1 LIISTLT
8 SADTLSL
15 GSGTDTLRLSAAETI
30 AVGDFAYVTGVEILD
45 LADGSN
51 EVMMGAAA
59 SVAGIRTVYG
69 GTGADSINASG
80 ISSDMTIYP
89 GSGADSIY
97 LGAGNDLVSFG
108 SGAESL
114 SASDLISGG
123 GGQDTIRITAADT
136 LSDVDFTDVSS
147 VEALLF
153 DSGSNVLSLGTEAAQ
168 AGISIIGGGTGAD
181 SINATDYTLQ
191 LAVTGGNGDDWI
203 FGSSASGGDWINAG
217 SGNDW
222 VNAAGGADTVYGGA
236 GADSVEGGDGSDYL
250 SLGAGADTVYLG
262 DSSSGAY
269 WTADTSGD
277 GDGDLVLF
285 DLSDIGSADSFS
297 DVIFN
302 FSVGSDALAGD
313 SIGGYSGYNVAD
325 SLSSNPGWVEG
336 GFLLNG
342 SGADTVFADL
352 PTAISVIESL
362 GADSTKYDLDANEV
376 FLFRVSTDAYIGTTN
391 GQKVTSVVKL
401 VGVGPDK
408 ASFDLIESST
418 DGIFYIGPSGG

>member
-1 LIISTLT
+1 
-8 SADTLSL
+8 
-15 GSGTDTLRLSAAETI
+15 
-30 AVGDFAYVTGVEILD
+30 
-45 LADGSN
+45 
-51 EVMMGAAA
+51 MMGAAA

-80 ISSDMTIYP
+80 ISSDMMIYP

-153 DSGSNVLSLGTEAAQ
+153 DSGSNVLAIGTEAAQ

-191 LAVTGGNGDDWI
+191 LTVTGGNGDDWI
-203 FGSSASGGDWINAG
+203 FGSSTSGGDWINAG

-236 GADSVEGGDGSDYL
+236 GADSVDG
-250 SLGAGADTVYLG
+250 GAGADYLDLGTGADTAYLG
-262 DSSSGAY
+262 DSNGA
-269 WTADTSGD
+269 WQVGAGDTLGD
-277 GDGDLVLF
+277 GAADLVIFNLT
-285 DLSDIGSADSFS
+285 DIGTADSFS
-297 DVIFN
+297 DVVFN
-302 FSVGSDALAGD
+302 FTVGLGGD
-313 SIGGYSGYNVAD
+313 SIGGFTGFGVAD
-325 SLSSNPGWVEG
+325 SVSNWVEH

-342 SGADTVFADL
+342 SGADTVFSSL
-352 PTAISVIESL
+352 PQAISVIESL
-362 GADSTKYDLDANEV
+362 GADSTKYDLELNEV
-376 FLFRVSTDAYIGTTN
+376 FLFRVGTDSYVGTTD
-391 GQKVTSVVKL
+391 GSKVTSVVKL
-401 VGVGPDK
+401 VGVGP
-408 ASFDLIESST
+408 AAGSFDLLESST
-418 DGIFYIGPSGG
+418 DGIFYIGPVGG